1 MNQLTYLALLVSVI
15 GITTACMA
23 EEDNM
28 FENCEK
34 DVCGCLK
41 KIVEIV
47 C

>member
-1 MNQLTYLALLVSVI
+1 MNHLILLISVI
-15 GITTACMA
+15 GIAAATTCM
-23 EEDNM
+23 EEDNNM

-34 DVCGCLK
+34 DVCCCIK